1 MVAVAD
7 LYGSTGFGVATAS
20 VAPPV
25 LTAPQLANASRTQAR
40 EALETG
46 NADAA
51 KQVGNEA
58 TEFRLRQHYV
68 LK

>member
-25 LTAPQLANASRTQAR
+25 LTAQQLANASRTQAQ

-51 KQVGNEA
+51 KQVGTLYSN
-58 TEFRLRQHYV
+58 TTRHTCNLV
-68 LK
+68 